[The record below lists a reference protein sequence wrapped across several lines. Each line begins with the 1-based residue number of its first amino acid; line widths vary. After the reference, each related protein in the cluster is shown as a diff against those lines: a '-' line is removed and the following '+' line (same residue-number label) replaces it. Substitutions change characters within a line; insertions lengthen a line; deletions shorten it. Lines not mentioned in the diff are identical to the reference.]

1 MLFQYAYY
9 DKVTKIFCE
18 EEKYLELFEWGREGE
33 HFFNEIEPSNPKF
46 KEKTIYRT
54 FCASDPKILI
64 NYHRDIYHCI
74 IDILGTVLYEYQKNK
89 DTLFLFHIP
98 VFDSNFF
105 KESYN
110 LFLFNTLNKLK
121 IKYEVL
127 NPPSNNIIHIS
138 NFNTYYKY
146 LPLMYDTVVL
156 IEKLAEEFYKKSKP
170 TKKVYVSRKK
180 ITRNKSQQYLFG
192 DVDPSTLLFTDDNRL
207 DDPEA
212 MEKFFS
218 QLGFEIIY
226 PEDFGSY
233 EEQIKYFTDV
243 RMLAGVT
250 TAGLLNAVYMPRGGT
265 VIELSTPLLGNGRES
280 IHNFY
285 KEISFAKQHKYL
297 SLTNFRNSKII
308 IDFIKKD
315 KSLVKWLND

>member
-33 HFFNEIEPSNPKF
+33 HFFNEIESSNPKF

-54 FCASDPKILI
+54 FCNSNPKILI
-64 NYHRDIYHCI
+64 NYHRDIYHCVV
-74 IDILGTVLYEYQKNK
+74 DILGTILFEHQKNK
-89 DTLFLFHIP
+89 DTVFLLYISQ
-98 VFDSNFF
+98 FDSNFF